1 MSNTPQGRHLDTW
14 VYIFNYYGCDG
25 EAILRASREQ
35 IDAMVSEAGFGL
47 IGSILHTFP
56 GEDSGYTYVAAI
68 SESGVDI
75 HTWPEYEGSA
85 QFEIHYCNYS
95 RDNKDKA
102 EKLMKAFEAF
112 FKPERTEYLPPV
124 PFPL

>member
-1 MSNTPQGRHLDTW
+1 MTNSPRDRHLDTW
-14 VYIFNYYGCDG
+14 VYIFNYYGCNP
-25 EAILRASREQ
+25 ESILRATRED
-35 IDAMVSEAGFGL
+35 IDRMVSEAGFGL

-56 GEDSGYTYVAAI
+56 GEASGYTYVAAI

-75 HTWPEYEGSA
+75 HTWPEYERSA

-95 RDNKDKA
+95 RDNRDKA
-102 EKLMKAFEAF
+102 EKLMKLFEDF